1 MCGRRD
7 WINIPRN
14 IVLAAKQLETR
25 WSSGRKSDAN
35 NIEILYLGNTQGR
48 FVLSAIAR
56 CFFWPP
62 YMKGRAFSWER
73 AVDLL
78 RPGWGLELITYLCL
92 QMDGWGGISIP
103 HGRGPAGSSHYL
115 RGGQGSARERGSVG
129 GGAVFSRHKWDMG
142 GKVLACK
149 EFGNKIPHNCSCHNC
164 HLHNSPRRQHCCFR
178 DSECCNL
185 MLTFINWLNQ
195 NVWIVIFAT
204 NLEWKRKSLPLI
216 SLSAW
221 VAIIKIFHW
230 ELLIQ
235 QVHLKHHCAIC
246 QNSWNADVRW
256 KIQQVKLAA
265 QCSME
270 YFAFSWCSI

>member
-35 NIEILYLGNTQGR
+35 NIEILYLGNTRGR

-92 QMDGWGGISIP
+92 QMDGWGGYPSP
-103 HGRGPAGSSHYL
+103 MGGAQLALPTTWGGDRAVPE
-115 RGGQGSARERGSVG
+115 RGGVWEVGPCFLDLSETRE
-129 GGAVFSRHKWDMG
+129 
-142 GKVLACK
+142 GKSWLV
-149 EFGNKIPHNCSCHNC
+149 
-164 HLHNSPRRQHCCFR
+164 R
-178 DSECCNL
+178 NL
-185 MLTFINWLNQ
+185 VTKYLTTAL
-195 NVWIVIFAT
+195 VTIVIYITARVGNTVAFEIQNAAI
-204 NLEWKRKSLPLI
+204 LCWH
-216 SLSAW
+216 LS
-221 VAIIKIFHW
+221 IG
-230 ELLIQ
+230 
-235 QVHLKHHCAIC
+235 
-246 QNSWNADVRW
+246 
-256 KIQQVKLAA
+256 
-265 QCSME
+265 
-270 YFAFSWCSI
+270 

>member
-35 NIEILYLGNTQGR
+35 NIEILYLGNTRGR

-92 QMDGWGGISIP
+92 QMDGWGGYPSP
-103 HGRGPAGSSHYL
+103 MGGAQLALPTTWGGDRAVPE
-115 RGGQGSARERGSVG
+115 RGGVWEVG
-129 GGAVFSRHKWDMG
+129 PCFLDLSETWE
-142 GKVLACK
+142 GKSWLVRNLVTKYLPIQPSTALVTIP
-149 EFGNKIPHNCSCHNC
+149 KI
-164 HLHNSPRRQHCCFR
+164 
-178 DSECCNL
+178 
-185 MLTFINWLNQ
+185 
-195 NVWIVIFAT
+195 
-204 NLEWKRKSLPLI
+204 
-216 SLSAW
+216 
-221 VAIIKIFHW
+221 
-230 ELLIQ
+230 
-235 QVHLKHHCAIC
+235 
-246 QNSWNADVRW
+246 
-256 KIQQVKLAA
+256 
-265 QCSME
+265 SM
-270 YFAFSWCSI
+270 ITKK